1 MRRRRYIALFIFSS
15 IMFIFLL
22 ITNLVLGSVDIP
34 LKEIFKIFFHH
45 STDSTLSSILWK
57 IRFPRILFA
66 SLSGAY
72 LSVGGLLLQV
82 FFRNPIVGPYVLGIS
97 AGATLMVGLV
107 MLLGISMG
115 VVGINPFYISLAA
128 AFGAFCVTTVLIL
141 FSTKVKDIVTLLVIG
156 LMMGYLCYALT
167 SIFITFAAKEKV
179 KGFVLWQ
186 MGSFSGVVWE
196 DFRIIFFSAFFL
208 TILLGIIKKPLN
220 AFLLGEEY
228 AKTMGVN
235 IKVLRNLIVII
246 SSILAGLVTAFA
258 GPVAFIG
265 IAVPHIARLSFKTSD
280 NGILIP
286 ASAILGANVTL
297 VCDLLARML
306 LSPIELPISA
316 ITALFGAPTVI
327 FLLLKKRT
335 TI

>member
-1 MRRRRYIALFIFSS
+1 MRRIRHTSLFI
-15 IMFIFLL
+15 
-22 ITNLVLGSVDIP
+22 
-34 LKEIFKIFFHH
+34 
-45 STDSTLSSILWK
+45 LSSILFFFLLLINLALGSVHIPFKDVFQVILLHSSDTTASSIIWK
-57 IRFPRILFA
+57 IRLPRILFA

-97 AGATLMVGLV
+97 AGATLMVGIV
-107 MLLGISMG
+107 MLLGISIG
-115 VVGINPFYISLAA
+115 LAGIHPFYISLAA
-128 AFGAFCVTTVLIL
+128 ALGAFCVTAIL
-141 FSTKVKDIVTLLVIG
+141 VALSAKVKDIVTLLVIG
-156 LMMGYLCYALT
+156 LMMGYLCYAVT
-167 SIFITFAAKEKV
+167 SILITFAEKEKV

-186 MGSFSGVVWE
+186 MGSFSGIVWKE
-196 DFRIIFFSAFFL
+196 FYILLFSALFL
-208 TILLGIIKKPLN
+208 SILLSIIKKPLN

-235 IKVLRNLIVII
+235 IKLLRNLIVVI

-265 IAVPHIARLSFKTSD
+265 IAVPHMARLLFKTSD

-286 ASAILGANVTL
+286 ASAILGADVTVL
-297 VCDLLARML
+297 CDLVARLLLA
-306 LSPIELPISA
+306 PIELPISA
-316 ITALFGAPTVI
+316 ITALFGAPVVI
-327 FLLLKKRT
+327 FLLLKRRA